1 MRELPDRNSGDDA
14 DRRYYRRYIMEPKET
29 LKSAPGFDKD
39 HWPSMADEQWAR
51 EVHTYYKT
59 SPYWD

>member
-1 MRELPDRNSGDDA
+1 
-14 DRRYYRRYIMEPKET
+14 MEPKET